1 MPDISKFSWAE
12 LFSNNDGKTSGT
24 AFVGVL
30 ICTTGTLC
38 FLMGC
43 IDKMFI
49 GKSLD
54 IINQSIMFGNLTNDQ
69 LNSIIGAV
77 KFARTQLLQQNKR
90 SLRIGSDVKFV
101 NSRNGQTVMGK
112 VTSIKTKNV
121 IVAVGLSN
129 WRVPANMLEVV

>member
-1 MPDISKFSWAE
+1 MATIQE
-12 LFSNNDGKTSGT
+12 
-24 AFVGVL
+24 
-30 ICTTGTLC
+30 
-38 FLMGC
+38 
-43 IDKMFI
+43 
-49 GKSLD
+49 
-54 IINQSIMFGNLTNDQ
+54 INQSIMFGNLTNDQ